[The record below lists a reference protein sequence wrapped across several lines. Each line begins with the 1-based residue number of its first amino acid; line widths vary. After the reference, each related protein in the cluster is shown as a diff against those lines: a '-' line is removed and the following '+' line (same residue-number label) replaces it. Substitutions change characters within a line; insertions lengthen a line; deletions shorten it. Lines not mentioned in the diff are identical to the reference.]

1 MTFHPREMGSSEE
14 HVNAAW
20 GGVTLAAAVSRP
32 AVGGAGQHAG
42 MPATAADQWQ
52 IEAEGLNIRSPLLS
66 LWSRQQIISA
76 GCGFYVFIRDA
87 AHPCLMRG
95 WKTAGELGGYR
106 KGTSYQLALN

>member
-1 MTFHPREMGSSEE
+1 MGSSEE

-66 LWSRQQIISA
+66 LWSRQ
-76 GCGFYVFIRDA
+76 
-87 AHPCLMRG
+87 
-95 WKTAGELGGYR
+95 YR
-106 KGTSYQLALN
+106 LVAVSMFSSGTLLICV